1 MICLKRSSTLIRS
14 GPPKIFFT
22 IMPSY
27 KLSVTLFIIILAIAL
42 AIIFKEQK
50 SRRYVLVAII
60 FGMIGDYFMTLQA
73 GNWKVIAGGSAFAVE
88 HAIFIVM
95 FIKMFKEQKLKIFN
109 KWFILSLGIFGV
121 SLVIFEA
128 LTFALVPQP
137 NIILA
142 SLLPI
147 YMLVICINMGFNFS
161 YSFQRKGTFYL
172 FALGIFVFYI
182 SDIFVF
188 LGITKVTQSLSDVVW
203 LFYPIGQ
210 LLMVLFC
217 DKLEKEEQTK

>member
-1 MICLKRSSTLIRS
+1 
-14 GPPKIFFT
+14 
-22 IMPSY
+22 MPSY
-27 KLSVTLFIIILAIAL
+27 KLLVTLFIIIIALAL

-50 SRRYVLVAII
+50 CRRFVLVAII
-60 FGMIGDYFMTLQA
+60 FGMVGDYFMTSKF
-73 GNWKVIAGGSAFAVE
+73 GNWRVVAGGAAFAVE
-88 HAIFIVM
+88 HALFIAM
-95 FIKMFKEQKLKIFN
+95 FVKLFKQHKLKIFN
-109 KWFILSLGIFGV
+109 KWFVLSLGIFGI
-121 SLVIFEA
+121 SLIIFEV
-128 LTFALVPQP
+128 LTFTLVPQP

-142 SLLPI
+142 FLLPI

-172 FALGIFVFYI
+172 FALGIFVFYV

-188 LGITKVTQSLSDVVW
+188 LGITKVTPSLSNVVW

-217 DKLEKEEQTK
+217 DKLEKNNFIQKNE